1 MVSQNCGPSFDF
13 SQYTCITRKEA
24 PSFQAIFM
32 LFGSVE
38 NPFLSVLGIVAEK
51 WLECSAIFFIILI
64 SFVTSLLNNS
74 FRGSPLFSE

>member
-1 MVSQNCGPSFDF
+1 MKHLVSQNCGPSFDF

-24 PSFQAIFM
+24 PSFKAIFM

-51 WLECSAIFFIILI
+51 WLECSAIFFFFDD
-64 SFVTSLLNNS
+64 SNRFCH
-74 FRGSPLFSE
+74 FPA